1 LKYNREGPVF
11 QDPLQKQG
19 ENSFQSSIPERIGPE
34 PLKKEDY
41 KMSVKAFDG
50 VFEMPVQGRTVRP
63 RKNGVTMLIDKGL
76 GLSATEDLMQMAS
89 DAIDMVKMTFGTTAF
104 MDMGVVEEKIEILK
118 SYDVY
123 TMPGGTFMEVA
134 VWQKR
139 YPQYLLRCRD
149 LGFNA
154 IEVSDGTIEFDM
166 KTRKDCIKRA
176 VDMGFLVLTEVGK
189 KDANEKVSMSLM
201 HEEIASDLA
210 CGAAKVIVEAREAG
224 KGVGIFDGSGNVK
237 TDEIDA
243 IIAGVDDPT
252 VLEWEAPIKNQQQH
266 LIMRFGSNVNLGNI
280 PPEDILALE
289 ALRCGLRGD
298 TLKKAWEVN
307 KGWKKK

>member
-1 LKYNREGPVF
+1 
-11 QDPLQKQG
+11 
-19 ENSFQSSIPERIGPE
+19 
-34 PLKKEDY
+34 
-41 KMSVKAFDG
+41 MAVKAFDG
-50 VFEMPVQGRTVRP
+50 VFEMPVPGRTVKP

-76 GLSATEDLMQMAS
+76 GLSGTEDLMQMAS

-104 MDMGVVEEKIEILK
+104 MDMDVVEEKIEILK

-123 TMPGGTFMEVA
+123 TMPGGTFMEVS

-139 YPQYLLRCRD
+139 YPEYLRRCKD

-154 IEVSDGTIEFDM
+154 IEISDGTIEFDL
-166 KTRKDCIKRA
+166 KARRDCIKRA

-189 KDANEKVSMSLM
+189 KDPNEKVATALM

-210 CGAAKVIVEAREAG
+210 CGATKVIVEAREAG
-224 KGVGIFDGSGNVK
+224 KGVGIYDSSGNVK

-243 IIAGVDDPT
+243 IISGVSDPT

-266 LIMRFGSNVNLGNI
+266 LIMRFGSNVNLGNV

-298 TLKKAWEVN
+298 TLKKAWEAN
-307 KGWKKK
+307 KAWKKK

>member
-1 LKYNREGPVF
+1 
-11 QDPLQKQG
+11 
-19 ENSFQSSIPERIGPE
+19 
-34 PLKKEDY
+34 
-41 KMSVKAFDG
+41 MSVKAFDG
-50 VFEMPVQGRTVRP
+50 VFEMPVQGRTAKP

-76 GLSATEDLMQMAS
+76 GLSSTEDLMQMAA

-104 MDMGVVEEKIEILK
+104 MDMDVVQEKIEILK

-123 TMPGGTFMEVA
+123 TMPGGTFMEVS

-139 YPQYLLRCRD
+139 YPQYLKRCQD

-154 IEVSDGTIEFDM
+154 VEISDGTIEFDM

-189 KDANEKVSMSLM
+189 KDANEKVSAALM

-224 KGVGIFDGSGNVK
+224 KGVGIYDSSGNVK

-243 IIAGVDDPT
+243 IISGVDDPS

-266 LIMRFGSNVNLGNI
+266 LIMRFGCNVNLGNV

-298 TLKKAWEVN
+298 TLKKAWEAN
-307 KGWKKK
+307 KGWKKR

>member
-1 LKYNREGPVF
+1 
-11 QDPLQKQG
+11 
-19 ENSFQSSIPERIGPE
+19 
-34 PLKKEDY
+34 
-41 KMSVKAFDG
+41 MSVKAFDG
-50 VFEMPVQGRTVRP
+50 VFEMPVQGRTVKP
-63 RKNGVTMLIDKGL
+63 RKNGITMLIDKGL
-76 GLSATEDLMQMAS
+76 GLSGTEDLMEMAG

-104 MDMGVVEEKIEILK
+104 MDMGVVEEKIELLK

-123 TMPGGTFMEVA
+123 TMPGGTFMEVS

-139 YPQYLLRCRD
+139 YPEYLRRCQD

-154 IEVSDGTIEFDM
+154 VEISDGTIEFDM

-189 KDANEKVSMSLM
+189 KDASEKVSAALM

-224 KGVGIFDGSGNVK
+224 KGVGIYDSSGNVK

-266 LIMRFGSNVNLGNI
+266 LILRFGSNVNLGNV

-298 TLKKAWEVN
+298 TLKKAWEAN
-307 KGWKKK
+307 KAWKK

>member
-1 LKYNREGPVF
+1 MSTRC
-11 QDPLQKQG
+11 
-19 ENSFQSSIPERIGPE
+19 RAE
-34 PLKKEDY
+34 PSWKCPY
-41 KMSVKAFDG
+41 
-50 VFEMPVQGRTVRP
+50 GRR
-63 RKNGVTMLIDKGL
+63 
-76 GLSATEDLMQMAS
+76 
-89 DAIDMVKMTFGTTAF
+89 
-104 MDMGVVEEKIEILK
+104 
-118 SYDVY
+118 
-123 TMPGGTFMEVA
+123 
-134 VWQKR
+134 R
-139 YPQYLLRCRD
+139 YPQYLRRCQD

-154 IEVSDGTIEFDM
+154 IEISDGTIEFDM

-189 KDANEKVSMSLM
+189 KDANEKVSAALM

-224 KGVGIFDGSGNVK
+224 KGVGIYDASGNVK

-266 LIMRFGSNVNLGNI
+266 LILRFGSNVNLGNV

-298 TLKKAWEVN
+298 TLKKAWEAN
-307 KGWKKK
+307 KAWKK